1 MRQETNLGGVSAL
14 QSRTM
19 TAYEEL
25 RHVAHGLL
33 DRGNSLTLTATGLVH
48 EAFIR
53 LAQAER
59 ADWKDHCHF
68 VSACAQAMRHVLVDR
83 ARRKLAAVHGGKMR
97 RRPLTDAFLGHFD
110 GDRLVALNDAL
121 ETLKQVDSRQ
131 AEIVDLRF
139 FAGLGNQ
146 EIANLMGISRST
158 VQVEWRMAKA
168 WLCRELNDER

>member
-1 MRQETNLGGVSAL
+1 MSRASAL
-14 QSRTM
+14 QSRTKL
-19 TAYEEL
+19 AYDEL

-33 DRGNSLTLTATGLVH
+33 ARGNSLTLTATGLVH

-53 LAQAER
+53 LAQSDR
-59 ADWKDHCHF
+59 PDWNDHRHF
-68 VSACAQAMRHVLVDR
+68 ISACAQAMRHVLVDR
-83 ARRKLAAVHGGKMR
+83 VRRKLAAVHGGQMR
-97 RRPLTDAFLGHFD
+97 RRPLTDAVVEHLN
-110 GDRLVALNDAL
+110 GDRLIALNEAL
-121 ETLKQVDSRQ
+121 EALKQVDSRQ

-139 FAGLGNQ
+139 FAGFGNQ